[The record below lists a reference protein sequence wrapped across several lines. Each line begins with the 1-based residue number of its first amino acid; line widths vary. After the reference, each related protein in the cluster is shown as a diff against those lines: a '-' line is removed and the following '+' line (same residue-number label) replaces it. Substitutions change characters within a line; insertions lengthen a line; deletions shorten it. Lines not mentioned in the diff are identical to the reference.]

1 MTFSENELFDFG
13 TVVGLHGLRGELK
26 VMPHTVGSIFL
37 NHAQSIF
44 LRDQSGSL
52 ATYVPERISVHKGS
66 TLLRLDGVGSVDR
79 AEGLV
84 GMSVLMPLA
93 DLPKLSDGKY
103 YWHEVQGF
111 AVIDR
116 RCGEIGLLQRM
127 FATAEHDIYEVNGRF
142 GEVLIPVVDKFI
154 VDVDLDGKQI
164 QVDLPEGLIPESDED

>member
-1 MTFSENELFDFG
+1 MTLSDNELFDFG
-13 TVVGLHGLRGELK
+13 TIVGLHGLRGDLK
-26 VMPHTVGSIFL
+26 VIPHVAGANFL
-37 NHAQSIF
+37 SHAQSIS

-52 ATYVPERISVHKGS
+52 ASYALDRTSAHKGNV
-66 TLLRLDGVGSVDR
+66 LMRLAEVGSVDQ

-93 DLPKLSDGKY
+93 DLPELPDGKY

-111 AVIDR
+111 TVFDR
-116 RCGEIGLLQRM
+116 HRGEIGLLQGL
-127 FATAEHDIYEVNGRF
+127 FTTAAHEVYEVNGRF

-154 VDVDLDGKQI
+154 VDVDLEEKRI